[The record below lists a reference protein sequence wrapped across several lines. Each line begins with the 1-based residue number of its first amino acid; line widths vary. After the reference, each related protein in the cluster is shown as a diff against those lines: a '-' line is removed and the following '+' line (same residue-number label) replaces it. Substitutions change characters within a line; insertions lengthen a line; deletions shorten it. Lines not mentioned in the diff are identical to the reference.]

1 METIENNIQKQQTG
15 DDNSDGCHH
24 SDFSF
29 NMSSTNESSPFS
41 AKHVW
46 RESDTPHRIDDH
58 EPSAGKSSQNIA
70 DDEKLLIPGDST
82 EINNFCD
89 ESEETSQLK
98 IIVTLPTVSLQLRSK
113 HMYEVIYN
121 RIILN
126 LLLWSPSAPNNTTKS
141 QMNVGTNNPLF
152 NINMTDSIS
161 IPFSMAK
168 SNIIFGKFFYN
179 HIITKKKLSLRSF
192 FIVIYFSDS
201 CSATNSDTDSDSENI
216 FYSTYHDTKRAQQ
229 KSQPITV
236 QSSICSF
243 RLNIGQGLLTA
254 YAPVRVKILRMNRFI
269 RIL

>member
-1 METIENNIQKQQTG
+1 
-15 DDNSDGCHH
+15 
-24 SDFSF
+24 
-29 NMSSTNESSPFS
+29 MSSTNESSPFS

-46 RESDTPHRIDDH
+46 RESDTPHRTDDH

-82 EINNFCD
+82 EINHFCD

-121 RIILN
+121 RIISN

-168 SNIIFGKFFYN
+168 SNIIFGKFF
-179 HIITKKKLSLRSF
+179 TAFTSQSF
-192 FIVIYFSDS
+192 FIFHFMFFRFKFS
-201 CSATNSDTDSDSENI
+201 N
-216 FYSTYHDTKRAQQ
+216 K
-229 KSQPITV
+229 
-236 QSSICSF
+236 F
-243 RLNIGQGLLTA
+243 R
-254 YAPVRVKILRMNRFI
+254 Y
-269 RIL
+269 

>member
-1 METIENNIQKQQTG
+1 
-15 DDNSDGCHH
+15 
-24 SDFSF
+24 
-29 NMSSTNESSPFS
+29 MSSTNESSPFS

-46 RESDTPHRIDDH
+46 RESDTPHRTDDH
-58 EPSAGKSSQNIA
+58 EPSAGKSSQHIA

-121 RIILN
+121 RIISN

-141 QMNVGTNNPLF
+141 QMNVNTNNPLF

-168 SNIIFGKFFYN
+168 SNIIFGNSLLTTSLQAAFS
-179 HIITKKKLSLRSF
+179 IIF
-192 FIVIYFSDS
+192 HFYFSDS
-201 CSATNSDTDSDSENI
+201 SSATNSDTDSESENI
-216 FYSTYHDTKRAQQ
+216 FYSTYHDTKRSQQ
-229 KSQPITV
+229 KSHQSTV

-254 YAPVRVKILRMNRFI
+254 YAPVRVKILCMNRF
-269 RIL
+269 